1 MNTLTIFLF
10 YFIINY
16 VNSFNISNCKKMGVI
31 NTELDS
37 FTYQVYFCL
46 ESKIKFI
53 NINDTKAGINDKNL
67 SNISFS
73 KNISKENLTISHNF
87 LYNTSIVNKTIK
99 KQNLSLNT
107 GIDNLSYNDSSLSYS
122 VSSSISPSI
131 SSSPSPSPSISP
143 SISASISPSISP
155 TISPSISPP
164 ISPSLSPSPSPSPS
178 LSLSP
183 SISSSISSISPS
195 ISPSISQSP
204 SISPS
209 ISQSPSISPSISSV
223 SFLYYSSYKKT
234 NLRSHIKYTSST
246 VNETQN
252 INASLQVLDS
262 LYINKNNTNMTT
274 TKFLDTTI
282 AYKEGVSIAITI
294 SCSIVLFF
302 LMIFIYYVAY
312 KRYKKNSCKNKIC
325 PELILENG
333 NSKKE
338 SGEKISKSAKKYI
351 VDESTDEISNVD
363 SEILKEEAKTW
374 YVNEFKKELDLLK
387 ETTDISNNGFT

>member
-1 MNTLTIFLF
+1 MNTRIIFIF

-16 VNSFNISNCKKMGVI
+16 VNGLNVSDCKKMGVI

-53 NINDTKAGINDKNL
+53 NINETKAGNYDKNL

-73 KNISKENLTISHNF
+73 KNISIKNLTTPHNF
-87 LYNTSIVNKTIK
+87 LHNTSIINKTIK
-99 KQNLSLNT
+99 KHNLSLNT
-107 GIDNLSYNDSSLSYS
+107 PSPVVGNTL
-122 VSSSISPSI
+122 SSIFSYF
-131 SSSPSPSPSISP
+131 
-143 SISASISPSISP
+143 
-155 TISPSISPP
+155 
-164 ISPSLSPSPSPSPS
+164 
-178 LSLSP
+178 SP
-183 SISSSISSISPS
+183 SISSSISSSFSSAFSPS
-195 ISPSISQSP
+195 FSPSL
-204 SISPS
+204 
-209 ISQSPSISPSISSV
+209 V
-223 SFLYYSSYKKT
+223 STSYSSYKKT

-246 VNETQN
+246 INQTQDV
-252 INASLQVLDS
+252 NASLKVLDS
-262 LYINKNNTNMTT
+262 LYINKNNTNITNIT
-274 TKFLDTTI
+274 NTKFLDSTI
-282 AYKEGVSIAITI
+282 AYKEEVNIAVTI

-333 NSKKE
+333 NSKKQ

-374 YVNEFKKELDLLK
+374 YVNEFKKELDLL
-387 ETTDISNNGFT
+387 TDVSNNN

>member
-1 MNTLTIFLF
+1 MNTRIIFIF

-16 VNSFNISNCKKMGVI
+16 VNGLNVSDCKKMGVI

-53 NINDTKAGINDKNL
+53 NINETKAGNYDKNL

-73 KNISKENLTISHNF
+73 KNISIKNLTTPHNF
-87 LYNTSIVNKTIK
+87 LYNTSIINKTIK
-99 KQNLSLNT
+99 KHNLSLNT
-107 GIDNLSYNDSSLSYS
+107 PSPGIGNT
-122 VSSSISPSI
+122 VSSFFSYF
-131 SSSPSPSPSISP
+131 
-143 SISASISPSISP
+143 
-155 TISPSISPP
+155 
-164 ISPSLSPSPSPSPS
+164 
-178 LSLSP
+178 SP
-183 SISSSISSISPS
+183 SISSSISSSFSSAFSPS
-195 ISPSISQSP
+195 FSPSL
-204 SISPS
+204 
-209 ISQSPSISPSISSV
+209 V
-223 SFLYYSSYKKT
+223 STSYSSYKKT

-246 VNETQN
+246 INQTQN
-252 INASLQVLDS
+252 VNASLKVLDS
-262 LYINKNNTNMTT
+262 LYINKNNTNITNIT
-274 TKFLDTTI
+274 NITNTKFLDSTI
-282 AYKEGVSIAITI
+282 AYKEEVNIAVTI

-302 LMIFIYYVAY
+302 LMILIYYVAY

-333 NSKKE
+333 NSKKP
-338 SGEKISKSAKKYI
+338 SGEKISKSAKKYL

-387 ETTDISNNGFT
+387 ETTDISNNSFT

>member
-1 MNTLTIFLF
+1 MNARIIFIF

-16 VNSFNISNCKKMGVI
+16 VNGLNVSDCKKMGVI

-53 NINDTKAGINDKNL
+53 NINKTKVSNYNKNL

-73 KNISKENLTISHNF
+73 KNISIKNLTTPHNF
-87 LYNTSIVNKTIK
+87 LHNTSIINKTIK
-99 KQNLSLNT
+99 KHNLSLNT
-107 GIDNLSYNDSSLSYS
+107 PSPGISTVKDNTA
-122 VSSSISPSI
+122 SSIFSYF
-131 SSSPSPSPSISP
+131 
-143 SISASISPSISP
+143 
-155 TISPSISPP
+155 
-164 ISPSLSPSPSPSPS
+164 
-178 LSLSP
+178 SP
-183 SISSSISSISPS
+183 SISSSISSSFSSAFSSAFSPS
-195 ISPSISQSP
+195 FSPSL
-204 SISPS
+204 
-209 ISQSPSISPSISSV
+209 V
-223 SFLYYSSYKKT
+223 STSYSSYKKT

-246 VNETQN
+246 INQTQTV
-252 INASLQVLDS
+252 NASLKVLDS
-262 LYINKNNTNMTT
+262 LYINKNNTNITNIT
-274 TKFLDTTI
+274 NITNTKFLDSTI
-282 AYKEGVSIAITI
+282 AYKEEINIVITI

-302 LMIFIYYVAY
+302 LMLLIYYVAY

-333 NSKKE
+333 NSKKQ

-363 SEILKEEAKTW
+363 SEILQEEAKTW

-387 ETTDISNNGFT
+387 ETTDISNNSFT